1 MIKSKKMFWVAIF
14 LFIVSGVM
22 NFPFPH
28 AIPYGETVAEVLNFP
43 IRSAN
48 GWHYVGIAS
57 LTIFIASIFF
67 LTKSLKKY
75 HMRAFLLAI
84 LIAIF
89 VPVLIL
95 STYQK
100 TFATGVNAVY
110 YNDEISNCEFEMIKE
125 STLHGECEL
134 SFENYSSEDVQF
146 TLEFHEDFHF
156 EEDVPMVSLMNNKAP
171 YEITLDGKEK
181 KIVKIKSDI
190 DVSSIEN
197 YAESGHA
204 FGVNIIIKSDENVR
218 KL

>member
-1 MIKSKKMFWVAIF
+1 MIKSKKMLWIAIL
-14 LFIVSGVM
+14 LFIVSAVM

-28 AIPYGETVAEVLNFP
+28 AIPYGETVAEVFNFP

-67 LTKSLKKY
+67 LTRSLKKY

-89 VPVLIL
+89 VPAIIL

-110 YNDEISNCEFEMIKE
+110 YNDEVSNCEFEMISE
-125 STLHGECEL
+125 STLSGECEL
-134 SFENYSSEDVQF
+134 SFENYSSKDVQF
-146 TLEFHEDFHF
+146 TLEFHEDYYF
-156 EEDVPMVSLMNNKAP
+156 EDDRPMVALMNNKAP
-171 YEITLDGKEK
+171 YEVDLSGKEK
-181 KIVKIKSDI
+181 KIVKLKTEI
-190 DVSSIEN
+190 DVSNMENHIEGGS
-197 YAESGHA
+197 AS
-204 FGVNIIIKSDENVR
+204 GVNVIIKSGEKMR

>member
-1 MIKSKKMFWVAIF
+1 MIKSKKMLWIAIL
-14 LFIVSGVM
+14 LFIVSAVM

-28 AIPYGETVAEVLNFP
+28 AIPYGETVAEIFNFP

-67 LTKSLKKY
+67 LTRSLKKY

-89 VPVLIL
+89 VPAIIL

-100 TFATGVNAVY
+100 TFAKGVNAVY
-110 YNDEISNCEFEMIKE
+110 YNDEVSNCEFEMISE
-125 STLHGECEL
+125 STLSGECEL
-134 SFENYSSEDVQF
+134 SFENYSSKDVQF
-146 TLEFHEDFHF
+146 TLEFHEDYYF
-156 EEDVPMVSLMNNKAP
+156 EDDVPIVALMNNKAP
-171 YEITLDGKEK
+171 YEVDLTGKEK
-181 KIVKIKSDI
+181 KIVKLKTEI
-190 DVSSIEN
+190 DVSNMENHIEGGS
-197 YAESGHA
+197 AS
-204 FGVNIIIKSDENVR
+204 GVNVIIKSGEKMR

>member
-1 MIKSKKMFWVAIF
+1 MIKSKKMLWIAIL
-14 LFIVSGVM
+14 LFIVSAVM

-28 AIPYGETVAEVLNFP
+28 AIPYGETVAEIFNFP

-67 LTKSLKKY
+67 LTRSLKKY

-89 VPVLIL
+89 VPAIIL

-100 TFATGVNAVY
+100 TFAKGVNAVY
-110 YNDEISNCEFEMIKE
+110 YNDEVSNCEFEMISE
-125 STLHGECEL
+125 STLSGECEL
-134 SFENYSSEDVQF
+134 SFENYSSKDVQF
-146 TLEFHEDFHF
+146 TLEFHEDYYF
-156 EEDVPMVSLMNNKAP
+156 EDDVPMVALMNNKAP
-171 YEITLDGKEK
+171 YEVDLSGKEK
-181 KIVKIKSDI
+181 KIVKLKTEI
-190 DVSSIEN
+190 DVSNMENHIEGGS
-197 YAESGHA
+197 AS
-204 FGVNIIIKSDENVR
+204 GVNVIIKSGEKMR